1 MRDPAPASR
10 VSRAFWCE
18 QVIYTS
24 MDTEESPVVTR
35 YSVASPAEAVRGVRV
50 AVRALAFALPP
61 VERHRA
67 LSWAEGGGCVG
78 AIAALHRGEPCG
90 FSLSRRTDWIEWSV
104 RPFLVFDVNDKALL
118 PVLSASS
125 GETLAC
131 ATGAPSGADVSRS

>member
-1 MRDPAPASR
+1 MRDSAPASR

-18 QVIYTS
+18 QVTYTS
-24 MDTEESPVVTR
+24 MDADAIAVVSR
-35 YSVASPAEAVRGVRV
+35 YSAASPAEAVRSVRV

-61 VERHRA
+61 IERHRA

-118 PVLSASS
+118 SVLPASS

-131 ATGAPSGADVSRS
+131 AADSPSGRDVSRS

>member
-1 MRDPAPASR
+1 MR
-10 VSRAFWCE
+10 WCWLLPRSPQVGGE
-18 QVIYTS
+18 QS
-24 MDTEESPVVTR
+24 GE
-35 YSVASPAEAVRGVRV
+35 AELGV
-50 AVRALAFALPP
+50 
-61 VERHRA
+61 
-67 LSWAEGGGCVG
+67 GGGCVG

-125 GETLAC
+125 GETLVC